1 MKEYSVLILEDD
13 ISTLRSILVLLEQI
27 GEQRNLDIAVT
38 VLATYIQVQEYVNK
52 HPIISYDIVLLD
64 RDCYLGG
71 SYHVIDLQNFN
82 KKNIVSIS
90 SVPEYNQQAKRMGI
104 ERVVLKDYNDLE
116 GFASKVQKELD
127 ELLI

>member
-116 GFASKVQKELD
+116 SFARKVQKELD